1 MEKRQKIYKMIM
13 LVFLTAFL
21 TFLGTSLYIY
31 NYVLEDG
38 DKKYVLLPGNDN
50 LEIGTELE
58 RVKTVID
65 KYFLGEVNEEE
76 LNIAAIKGYVEG
88 LGDEY
93 SEYYTPDEL
102 EEFYADALGNYTG
115 IGIYMSIDTDNQIIV
130 ISPVKDSPAYKA
142 GILPGDIIL
151 KVDGENYNGDSLT
164 EASNKIK
171 GQEGETVQ
179 LQIKRNEEILDFS
192 IIRENI
198 KLNHV
203 ESKILENNI
212 GYLEISSFDEGCAD
226 EFEEKYKELEKQG
239 IDSLIIDLR
248 DNPGGIVSEA
258 IDIAEMLV
266 DKGKTLLITVDKN
279 NNEEITK
286 SKQNKIVNVPIVV
299 LVNANSASAS
309 EILSGA
315 LKDNNAATIV
325 GTKTYGKGVMQEVL
339 KLSDGSAIKL
349 TTNEFFSP
357 NRTKIHK
364 TGIEPDVIVELPNE
378 KTTILKLEEGEEDT
392 QLNKAI
398 EILK

>member
-31 NYVLEDG
+31 NYVLEDE
-38 DKKYVLLPGNDN
+38 DKKYVLLPGSDN
-50 LEIGTELE
+50 SEIGTELE

-76 LNIAAIKGYVEG
+76 LNISAIKGYVEG

-115 IGIYMSIDTDNQIIV
+115 IGIYMSVDTDNQIIV

-142 GILPGDIIL
+142 GILPGDIIVS
-151 KVDGENYNGDSLT
+151 VDGENYNGDSLT

-171 GQEGETVQ
+171 GQEGENVQ

>member
-142 GILPGDIIL
+142 GILPGDIIVS
-151 KVDGENYNGDSLT
+151 VDGENYNGDSLT